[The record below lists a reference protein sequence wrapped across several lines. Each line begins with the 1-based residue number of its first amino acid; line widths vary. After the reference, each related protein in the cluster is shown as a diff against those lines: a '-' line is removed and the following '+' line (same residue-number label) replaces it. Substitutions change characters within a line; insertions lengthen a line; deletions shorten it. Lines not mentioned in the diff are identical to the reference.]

1 MAKALDVSTRELDK
15 DVEGQGKGAFPKK
28 YCQSL
33 LKRWRNVYG
42 ISKTVNRI
50 DTLAAAQGRFNKA
63 WLDFVSAMKLSGFF
77 QDTFN
82 EFGKML
88 NFLSSGSRDIIDNM
102 RLQNEEFDK
111 QMALVDELTA
121 AEVASFDIRKK
132 LIDEML
138 KHDFRKTRAEKAYEQ
153 YLKKRIKQEE
163 EALAREKDVA
173 NYRAKNNRR
182 FINS

>member
-1 MAKALDVSTRELDK
+1 MAKSLDVSTRELDRMLK
-15 DVEGQGKGAFPKK
+15 AGEVLSEEVLPKFAK
-28 YCQSL
+28 TMED
-33 LKRWRNVYG
+33 VYG
-42 ISKTVNRI
+42 ISTVNRI

-153 YLKKRIKQEE
+153 YLKKRIKQGRK
-163 EALAREKDVA
+163 ALAREK
-173 NYRAKNNRR
+173 RCSELSCKNNRR